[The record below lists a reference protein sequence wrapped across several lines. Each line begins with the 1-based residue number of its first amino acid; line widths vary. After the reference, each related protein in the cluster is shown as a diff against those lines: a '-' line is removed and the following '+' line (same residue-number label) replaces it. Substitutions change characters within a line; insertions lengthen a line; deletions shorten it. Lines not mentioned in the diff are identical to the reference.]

1 MRQSV
6 RGPSKRVAALVSMIV
21 LLGVG
26 LVAPRTARADESVS
40 KQLRAKV
47 KKAMES
53 FDSFEYEEARQTLNS
68 AVLLA
73 KKKHADKDPELAQ
86 VQLALGIVYFAGFQE
101 ADSAKLAFM
110 EAVQIDPSVEI
121 GEGYKTKEMEDLL
134 DSVKADIGASGGGGT
149 DTGDTTDTGSTGGGD
164 DVNCDSIEGIEHHM
178 VDEAPAGKDTE
189 ISAYVAPSLSADKV
203 VLFYRPKGA
212 TNFSEVKMK
221 ASGTCKFTG
230 TIPGKAL
237 SDEFVHYYISAV
249 GSDGKALAS
258 RGSAGLPNI
267 IEVAGSASGDDD
279 STEDPLHVD
288 KKKTEPGATK
298 PARVFLSIAAGS
310 GGGYVS
316 GNTEQVG
323 TPVQCCFAPA
333 LLHLFPEV
341 GYYFSPQTSI
351 AVAFR
356 MGFPIGANRHNHA
369 TAAPAGFIRLR
380 HAISPSGEGV
390 HITGALGA
398 GVIRHTIQLT
408 DADMSNGDV
417 DTSASGPLFVGTG
430 AGYTKSLG
438 GPVRFLVELNALI
451 GIPAFKLGSID
462 TGFTVQLDAN
472 LGLIFAF

>member
-1 MRQSV
+1 MRKSV

-73 KKKHADKDPELAQ
+73 KKKHADKDPALAQ

-134 DSVKADIGASGGGGT
+134 DSVKADIGASGGGS

-164 DVNCDSIEGIEHHM
+164 EVDCDSVEGIKHHM

-203 VLFYRPKGA
+203 VLYYRPKGA

-221 ASGTCKFTG
+221 ASGTCKYTG
-230 TIPGKAL
+230 TIPRSVK
-237 SDEFVHYYISAV
+237 
-249 GSDGKALAS
+249 S
-258 RGSAGLPNI
+258 RWKLRTMAITGLP
-267 IEVAGSASGDDD
+267 SG
-279 STEDPLHVD
+279 
-288 KKKTEPGATK
+288 
-298 PARVFLSIAAGS
+298 I
-310 GGGYVS
+310 
-316 GNTEQVG
+316 
-323 TPVQCCFAPA
+323 
-333 LLHLFPEV
+333 
-341 GYYFSPQTSI
+341 
-351 AVAFR
+351 
-356 MGFPIGANRHNHA
+356 
-369 TAAPAGFIRLR
+369 
-380 HAISPSGEGV
+380 
-390 HITGALGA
+390 
-398 GVIRHTIQLT
+398 
-408 DADMSNGDV
+408 
-417 DTSASGPLFVGTG
+417 
-430 AGYTKSLG
+430 
-438 GPVRFLVELNALI
+438 
-451 GIPAFKLGSID
+451 
-462 TGFTVQLDAN
+462 
-472 LGLIFAF
+472 

>member
-6 RGPSKRVAALVSMIV
+6 KGPSKRVAALVSVIV
-21 LLGVG
+21 LLLGVG
-26 LVAPRTARADESVS
+26 LVAPRTAHADEAVS

-47 KKAMES
+47 KKAMDS
-53 FDSFEYEEARQTLNS
+53 FDGFEYEEARQTLNS

-73 KKKHADKDPELAQ
+73 KKKHADKDPALAQ

-101 ADSAKLAFM
+101 PDSAKLAFM
-110 EAVQIDPSVEI
+110 EAVSIDPSVEI
-121 GEGYKTKEMEDLL
+121 GEGYRTKEMEDLL
-134 DSVKADIGASGGGGT
+134 DSVKKDIGASGDSG
-149 DTGDTTDTGSTGGGD
+149 DTGDVTPPPSGD
-164 DVNCDSIEGIEHHM
+164 EVDCDSIEGIEHHM
-178 VDEAPAGKDTE
+178 VDEAPAGKDTQ

-203 VLFYRPKGA
+203 VLYYRPKGA
-212 TNFSEVKMK
+212 SDFTEVKMK
-221 ASGTCKFTG
+221 ASGSCKFTA

-237 SDEFVHYYISAV
+237 ADEFVHYYISAL
-249 GSDGKALAS
+249 GGGGKALAS

-267 IEVAGSASGDDD
+267 IEITGAGSGDD
-279 STEDPLHVD
+279 STEDPLHV
-288 KKKTEPGATK
+288 KKKAEPVVAK
-298 PARVFLSIAAGS
+298 QSRVFLSIAAGS

-333 LLHLFPEV
+333 LLHLFPEI

-356 MGFPIGANRHNHA
+356 MGFPIGANRRNHA
-369 TAAPAGFIRLR
+369 TAAPAGFLRLR
-380 HAISPSGEGV
+380 HTLSASGEGV
-390 HITGALGA
+390 HINGAIGA

-430 AGYTKSLG
+430 AGYTRSLG

-462 TGFTVQLDAN
+462 TGFAVQLDAN